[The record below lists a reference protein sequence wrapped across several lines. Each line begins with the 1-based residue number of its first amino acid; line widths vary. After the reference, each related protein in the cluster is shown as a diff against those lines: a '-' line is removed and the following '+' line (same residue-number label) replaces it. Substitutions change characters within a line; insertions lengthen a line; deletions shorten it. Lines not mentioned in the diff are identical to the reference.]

1 MLGILCQIRK
11 TVILVSHGL
20 YSSWGW
26 GRKADNYQEER
37 ISGQDKGYENHS
49 LFPVS
54 MGLFLFVY
62 NFIQRGKAGEEDK
75 LGILD

>member
-1 MLGILCQIRK
+1 MLCQAGK
-11 TVILVSHGL
+11 QSSSFLVAYILVGD
-20 YSSWGW
+20 GR
-26 GRKADNYQEER
+26 RKADNYQGRER

-62 NFIQRGKAGEEDK
+62 NFIQRERQGG
-75 LGILD
+75 G